1 MNKDFWLYLAAMAL
15 VTYAIRMIPF
25 TLVRGKIKSVY
36 IQSFLFYVPYA
47 VLSAMTLPYILYST
61 GSMATALAGTIV
73 AFLLAFKRC
82 SLLTVAAASASV
94 AFLAGFLIEN
104 LSKMGMLA

>member
-47 VLSAMTLPYILYST
+47 VLSAMTLPYILY
-61 GSMATALAGTIV
+61 GMRYRCRFGTRGDSIH
-73 AFLLAFKRC
+73 
-82 SLLTVAAASASV
+82 
-94 AFLAGFLIEN
+94 
-104 LSKMGMLA
+104 

>member
-1 MNKDFWLYLAAMAL
+1 MDRSFWAYLAAMAL
-15 VTYAIRMIPF
+15 VTYAIRMVPF

-61 GSMATALAGTIV
+61 GNIVTAIAGTAV
-73 AFLLAFKRC
+73 AFFMAFKRC
-82 SLLTVAAASASV
+82 SLLSVAATSAFV
-94 AFLAGFLIEN
+94 AYLAGL
-104 LSKMGMLA
+104 LW